1 MYEIFILQIQFAET
15 QQAQFMVQVLDLSVI
30 DEIGKL
36 CVFSKHEE
44 LKEVTLS
51 DKVSLN
57 TKRDKAGDF
66 LLQEEIFVEEDP
78 GEIVLKFVFE
88 DFLVLLKVL
97 LSSFDQQDQKYV
109 AQLSWT

>member
-1 MYEIFILQIQFAET
+1 
-15 QQAQFMVQVLDLSVI
+15 MVQVLDLSVI

-57 TKRDKAGDF
+57 AKRDKAGDF
-66 LLQEEIFVEEDP
+66 LL
-78 GEIVLKFVFE
+78 
-88 DFLVLLKVL
+88 
-97 LSSFDQQDQKYV
+97 
-109 AQLSWT
+109 